1 MRRPSTRDQL
11 LATGL
16 KVLHARGFH
25 ATGVQDIAEAA
36 DVPKASFYS
45 HFPSKEA
52 FGADVLGRYWERRAS
67 HAAAILGDETRP
79 PMDRLRT
86 YFEGKTSPP
95 PDAPFDKGCMIGNF
109 SAELAGSS
117 RLVRDRLATVFAAWG
132 TLLARCI
139 RDAQAD
145 GTLRPDLDPDETAAF
160 LIDAFEGAVL
170 RTKVDR
176 DGAALARFRSVVFS
190 LILV

>member
-16 KVLHARGFH
+16 QVLHARGFH

-36 DVPKASFYS
+36 EVPKASFYS

-67 HAAAILGDETRP
+67 QAATILGDQTRT
-79 PMDRLRT
+79 PMDRLRA
-86 YFEGKTSPP
+86 YFTGKTTPRP
-95 PDAPFDKGCMIGNF
+95 NATFDKGCMIGNF
-109 SAELAGSS
+109 SAELAGDS
-117 RLVRDRLATVFAAWG
+117 RLIRDRLAAVFAAWG
-132 TLLARCI
+132 TLLAGCI
-139 RDAQAD
+139 REAQAD
-145 GTLRPDLDPDETAAF
+145 GSLRPGLDPDETAAF
-160 LIDAFEGAVL
+160 LIDAYEGAVL

-176 DGAALARFRSVVFS
+176 NGAALERFQTIVFS
-190 LILV
+190 LILI